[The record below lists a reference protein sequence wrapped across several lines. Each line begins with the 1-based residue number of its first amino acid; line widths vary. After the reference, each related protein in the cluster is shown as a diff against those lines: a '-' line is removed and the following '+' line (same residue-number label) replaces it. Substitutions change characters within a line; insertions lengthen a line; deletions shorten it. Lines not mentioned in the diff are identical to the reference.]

1 MTARFISFE
10 GTEGV
15 GKTTLLNALA
25 KHLRAQGMDVLT
37 TREPG
42 GSPFAERLRALLLD
56 PATSMADDSEL
67 LLMFAAR
74 ADHLAQTILPAL
86 AAGSWVLCDRFV
98 DSSVAYQGFG
108 RKHGDAETLAKIH
121 TLSKQ
126 FVPRLP
132 DCTIW
137 LDLPVA
143 QGMARAKRRA
153 NLDATTLDRFEQQQ
167 LAFFERVHQGFAY
180 CQAHAPK
187 RVQRIDASGDT
198 QTVLARIV
206 AAVEPLG

>member
-42 GSPFAERLRALLLD
+42 GSVFAERLRSLLLD
-56 PATSMADDSEL
+56 PTTHLADDSEL

-86 AAGSWVLCDRFV
+86 AAGTWVLCDRFV

-108 RKHGDAETLAKIH
+108 RKHGDANTLAKIH
-121 TLSKQ
+121 SLTEQ
-126 FVPRLP
+126 FVSRLP

-153 NLDATTLDRFEQQQ
+153 DLDTAMLDRFEQQQ
-167 LAFFERVHQGFAY
+167 LAFFERVYQGFVY
-180 CQAHAPK
+180 CQTHAPK
-187 RVQRIDASGDT
+187 RIQRIDATGGT
-198 QTVLARIV
+198 EAVLARII
-206 AAVEPLG
+206 AALP

>member
-15 GKTTLLNALA
+15 GKTTLLHALA

-42 GSPFAERLRALLLD
+42 GSVFAERLRALLLD
-56 PATSMADDSEL
+56 PTTHLADDSEL

-86 AAGSWVLCDRFV
+86 AAGTWVLCDRFV

-108 RKHGDAETLAKIH
+108 RKHGDANTLAKIH
-121 TLSKQ
+121 SLTEQ
-126 FVPRLP
+126 FVSRLP

-153 NLDATTLDRFEQQQ
+153 DLDTAMLDRFEQQQ
-167 LAFFERVHQGFAY
+167 LAFFERVYQGFAY
-180 CQAHAPK
+180 CQAHASK
-187 RVQRIDASGDT
+187 RIQRIDATGDT
-198 QTVLARIV
+198 EAVLARII
-206 AAVEPLG
+206 AALP

>member
-25 KHLRAQGMDVLT
+25 KHLRAQGMHVLT

-187 RVQRIDASGDT
+187 RIQRIDATGDT
-198 QTVLARIV
+198 EAVLARII
-206 AAVEPLG
+206 AALP

>member
-15 GKTTLLNALA
+15 GKTTLLHALA

-42 GSPFAERLRALLLD
+42 GSVFAERLRALLLD
-56 PATSMADDSEL
+56 PTTHLADDSEL

-86 AAGSWVLCDRFV
+86 AADTWVLCDRFV

-108 RKHGDAETLAKIH
+108 RKHGDADTLAKIH
-121 TLSKQ
+121 SLTEQ
-126 FVPRLP
+126 FVSRLP

-153 NLDATTLDRFEQQQ
+153 DLDMAMLDRFEQQQ
-167 LAFFERVHQGFAY
+167 LAFFERVYQGFAY
-180 CQAHAPK
+180 CQTHAPK
-187 RVQRIDASGDT
+187 RIQRIDATGDT
-198 QTVLARIV
+198 EAVLARII
-206 AAVEPLG
+206 AALP

>member
-1 MTARFISFE
+1 MTARLISFE

-25 KHLRAQGMDVLT
+25 EHLRAQGIEVLT

-56 PATSMADDSEL
+56 PSTTMTDDSEL
-67 LLMFAAR
+67 LLMYAAR
-74 ADHLAQTILPAL
+74 ADHMAQTILPAL
-86 AAGSWVLCDRFV
+86 AAGTWVLCDRFI
-98 DSSVAYQGFG
+98 DSSIAYQGFG
-108 RKHGDAETLAKIH
+108 RKHGDATTLAKIH
-121 TLSKQ
+121 TLTEQ

-153 NLDATTLDRFEQQQ
+153 NMDATTLDRFEQQQ
-167 LAFFERVHQGFAY
+167 LAFFERVYQGFAY
-180 CQAHAPK
+180 CHAQAPK
-187 RVQRIDASGDT
+187 RIQRIDATGDPT
-198 QTVLARIV
+198 TILAHLIT
-206 AAVEPLG
+206 AIESLT

>member
-15 GKTTLLNALA
+15 GKTTLLHALA

-56 PATSMADDSEL
+56 PTTHLADDSEL

>member
-15 GKTTLLNALA
+15 GKTTLLTAFA
-25 KHLRAQGMDVLT
+25 EHLRAHGIKVLT

-121 TLSKQ
+121 ALSKQ

-153 NLDATTLDRFEQQQ
+153 DLDTAMLDRFEQQQ
-167 LAFFERVHQGFAY
+167 LAFFERVYQGFAY
-180 CQAHAPK
+180 CQTHAPK
-187 RVQRIDASGDT
+187 RIQRIDATGDT
-198 QTVLARIV
+198 EAVLARII
-206 AAVEPLG
+206 AALP